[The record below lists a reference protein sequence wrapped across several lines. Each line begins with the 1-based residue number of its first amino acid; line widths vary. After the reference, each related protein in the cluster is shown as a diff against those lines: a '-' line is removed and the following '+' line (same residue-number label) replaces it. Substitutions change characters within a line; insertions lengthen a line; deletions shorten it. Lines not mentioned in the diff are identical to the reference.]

1 MRDYYILSVDS
12 LVDSFSMMDAAK
24 EFVLSV
30 SARNGNETLSRFK
43 AGDQVL
49 VYRRQPVGRVNVL
62 LESKGTSGGQLVFG
76 KKLEVAGG
84 VQALEVSAEDLEQAD
99 VIQIA
104 ESVFLDIYRRMVSG
118 VIPEEPLQRDEAA
131 ERLTGGDN
139 ILLYGVPGVG
149 KSYEIRQKYC
159 DDPNRIV
166 RVVFHPDYTYSDFV
180 GQILP
185 ILSGD
190 RLTYDFVPGPF
201 TNVLEKVHRCPDKE
215 IYLVIEEINRGNA
228 PAIFGE
234 LFQLLDRKSEDGGY
248 ASEKWGES
256 EYGVVNYDIARI
268 VYEDER
274 QEIRIPSNMWILATM
289 NTSDQNVF
297 PLDTAFQRRWNMQ
310 HIKNDIMGAGHAH
323 EKIQGSEIEWGA
335 FAMTVNGLVTDRGR
349 DMAGSEDKR
358 LGAYFVRRSQL
369 AADKFPEK
377 VLKYLWD
384 DAFRMDR
391 ETVFQD
397 RFRSL
402 EDVIE
407 TYEKTDEDKLEAVLQ
422 REVFRK
428 MRSFMQEETGDGGA
442 SGRADGRA

>member
-1 MRDYYILSVDS
+1 MRNYYILSVDS

-24 EFVLSV
+24 EFVLSA
-30 SARNGNETLSRFK
+30 SARNGNDTLSIFRP
-43 AGDQVL
+43 GDQVL

-62 LESKGTSGGQLVFG
+62 LEAKGLSLGRFLFA

-84 VQALEVSAEDLEQAD
+84 AEASAIPTEEDPEQTD
-99 VIQIA
+99 VIPIS
-104 ESVFLDIYRRMVSG
+104 EDVFRDICGHMISG
-118 VIPEEPLQRDEAA
+118 ILPEEPRRQDAA
-131 ERLTGGDN
+131 ANRLTGGEN

-159 DDPNRIV
+159 DDPDCMV

-185 ILSGD
+185 VL
-190 RLTYDFVPGPF
+190 REEKLQYEFVPGPF
-201 TNVLEKVHRCPDKE
+201 TNALAKAWDCPDKE

-234 LFQLLDRKSEDGGY
+234 LFQLMDRKTQEGGY
-248 ASEKWGES
+248 PSPEWGES
-256 EYGVVNYDIARI
+256 EYGVAGYDIAKE
-268 VYEDER
+268 VYKN
-274 QEIRIPSNMWILATM
+274 QEQEVRIPSNMWILATM

-297 PLDTAFQRRWNMQ
+297 PLDTAFQRRWNMR
-310 HIKNDIMGAGHAH
+310 HIRNDIMGAGHAH

-335 FAMTVNGLVTDRGR
+335 FAVTVNELVVDESR
-349 DMAGSEDKR
+349 DMVGSEDKR

-369 AADKFPEK
+369 SADRFPEK

-391 ETVFQD
+391 DTVFQE

-407 TYEKTDEDKLEAVLQ
+407 AYGKAEADKLAAVLKK
-422 REVFRK
+422 EVFQK
-428 MRSFMQEETGDGGA
+428 MRSLSEGK
-442 SGRADGRA
+442 ADSREAVPESE